1 MFFFKNYPK
10 FVRNKLGTAM
20 FNCVAF
26 KAKILVILSQSF
38 EFEEVNEF
46 EVNPFPISFCI
57 TGVEVFRSRSFE
69 VCSNDFENQSQSFEV

>member
-57 TGVEVFRSRSFE
+57 TGVEVFSKYAQMTSKIKVKVLKFKY
-69 VCSNDFENQSQSFEV
+69 